1 MKLFIEIVTVLWQV
15 LWGMLKSFGT
25 VIWDNLPAILEIK
38 KVMGCFTPTGMVA
51 LYLGV
56 PTMVISLI
64 CFIIKRVRKS
74 LESTV
79 E

>member
-1 MKLFIEIVTVLWQV
+1 MKIFIEIITVLWQSF
-15 LWGMLKSFGT
+15 WGMLKAFGT

-38 KVMGCFTPTGMVA
+38 KVMGYFTPVGMVA

-64 CFIIKRVRKS
+64 CFIIKRVRNS
-74 LESTV
+74 L
-79 E
+79 

>member
-1 MKLFIEIVTVLWQV
+1 
-15 LWGMLKSFGT
+15 MLKAFGT

-38 KVMGCFTPTGMVA
+38 KVMGYFTPVGMVA

-64 CFIIKRVRKS
+64 CFIIKRVRNS
-74 LESTV
+74 L
-79 E
+79 